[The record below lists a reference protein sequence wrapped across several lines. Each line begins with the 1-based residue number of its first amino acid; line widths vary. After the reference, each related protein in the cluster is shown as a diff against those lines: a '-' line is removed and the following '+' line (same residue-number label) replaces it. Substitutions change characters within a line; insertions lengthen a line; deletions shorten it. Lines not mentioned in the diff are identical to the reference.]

1 MTAMTLYLAE
11 AHLAELRESRNHSGL
26 DNLSGLLAEI
36 GQVIRG
42 SLLPVGVADEGLGR
56 SLRRDLGLD

>member
-11 AHLAELRESRNHSGL
+11 AHLAELRESRRHAGPG
-26 DNLSGLLAEI
+26 NLSGLLAEV

-42 SLLPVGVADEGLGR
+42 SLMPLGGTEEGIGR

>member
-11 AHLAELRESRNHSGL
+11 AHLAELHESRRHSGL
-26 DNLSGLLAEI
+26 GNLSGLLAEI

-42 SLLPVGVADEGLGR
+42 SLLPVGVANQDLGR